1 MDAEGRKA
9 IEGRK
14 ANGTILASLLRRTS
28 ACVVTLREPSERAL
42 SHYYEFVQKQV
53 NMSAWEF
60 LQAVGPRDFVNATGG
75 NVQTVYLESELFV
88 EGTAVSPQR
97 SAAGDAMVSAVFTHC
112 LVGTQEGFDQ
122 FIDILEKLG
131 LAARNPRA
139 TVRQRTCAPTHALS
153 PPLHALHT
161 LLHPWT
167 YLSAQEFRW
176 HSHARRE
183 TTSQAEAISR
193 AIRPLL
199 LPDLRLWQRARCQ
212 MSADYA
218 QLFPHRANGMLH
230 RMHRV

>member
-122 FIDILEKLG
+122 F
-131 LAARNPRA
+131 
-139 TVRQRTCAPTHALS
+139 
-153 PPLHALHT
+153 
-161 LLHPWT
+161 
-167 YLSAQEFRW
+167 EFRW

>member
-139 TVRQRTCAPTHALS
+139 T
-153 PPLHALHT
+153 
-161 LLHPWT
+161 
-167 YLSAQEFRW
+167 EFRW